1 MNGTHQKRVWRKAF
15 AVLPYLMAL
24 GFVSLAIANT
34 TPQTPLPIIAQGD
47 ENNPNEFTLTA
58 FSDAARGWSFM
69 RPASWSQDSDFK
81 EGVRF
86 VGGNEWLELRV
97 INSGLSVQEYSN
109 QFGIPKTETKIGSK
123 AYKQGK
129 FNAQV
134 ISSKTT
140 GKSSVTG
147 KILDLLVDRWVFS
160 PATGKLAMLTVTG
173 PTKVFDW
180 EGNRDMA
187 ISVRVK

>member
-1 MNGTHQKRVWRKAF
+1 MNGNHQKRVWRKAF

-24 GFVSLAIANT
+24 GFASLAIANT
-34 TPQTPLPIIAQGD
+34 TPQTPIPIIAQGD
-47 ENNPNEFTLTA
+47 ENNPNEFTLTT

-81 EGVRF
+81 EGIRF

-97 INSGLSVQEYSN
+97 INSGLGVQEYSN
-109 QFGIPKTETKIGSK
+109 QFVLPKTETKIGSK

-129 FNAQV
+129 FSAQV

-160 PATGKLAMLTVTG
+160 PATGKLAVLTVTG

>member
-1 MNGTHQKRVWRKAF
+1 MNGNHQKHVWRKAF

-24 GFVSLAIANT
+24 GFASLAIANT
-34 TPQTPLPIIAQGD
+34 TPQTPIPIIAQGD
-47 ENNPNEFTLTA
+47 ENNPNEFTLTT

-81 EGVRF
+81 EGIRF
-86 VGGNEWLELRV
+86 IGGNEWLELRV
-97 INSGLSVQEYSN
+97 INSGLSMQEYSN
-109 QFGIPKTETKIGSK
+109 QLVLPKTETKIGSK
-123 AYKQGK
+123 TYKQGK
-129 FNAQV
+129 FSAQV

-160 PATGKLAMLTVTG
+160 PATGKLAVLTVTG